1 VKGVFMTISLVSVL
15 LALVVIGL
23 ILYLIRML
31 PIEGWVKNV
40 AYVVVIIFVIVWLI
54 QMLGGGPVIKFG

>member
-1 VKGVFMTISLVSVL
+1 MTISLVSVL